1 MMDPELVSHG
11 QPEAYAG
18 HKASAPGQRVRQIWR
33 EDIMWTV
40 YERAHGQGEQRSAR
54 LIFDNGAMVRTC
66 RIYPANWG
74 TLPDDELL
82 ELSLDW

>member
-1 MMDPELVSHG
+1 MDPELFSHG
-11 QPEAYAG
+11 QAEAYAG
-18 HKASAPGQRVRQIWR
+18 RTASAPGERVRQIWL

-40 YERAHGQGEQRSAR
+40 YERAHGQGEKRSAR
-54 LIFDNGAMVRTC
+54 LIFDNGAMVRTR
-66 RIYPANWG
+66 RIYPANWA